1 MPYEKNDI
9 VLVKSFAGPDVKVRL
24 VQRFV
29 PKKNEWGASGWDAVL
44 VYKSDV
50 LKLIKKGVPYKKDT
64 KPKVWVFDWEIIKKI
79 KTRR

>member
-1 MPYEKNDI
+1 MEYSEGDL
-9 VLVKSFAGPDVKVRL
+9 VLVESFAGVDVKVRL
-24 VQRFV
+24 LRRFV
-29 PKKNEWGASGWDAVL
+29 PRKNEWGASGWDAVL

-79 KTRR
+79 KPNR